1 MKKRRGLAYR
11 GSSRT
16 TRHRSVP
23 HLERVEDRILMA
35 IFDVTSTNDNPRNV
49 AAGDGTLRGEILASN
64 ATTTANEIDFMLP
77 NGVQTI
83 RLQSPLPAFTETLFI
98 NGSTATGYSGT
109 PLIQITGT
117 NPQFQAAGPAFS
129 VNAKNSVIS
138 DLVIN
143 NFAGDGIDLNA
154 PNSTV
159 DGCYIGLD
167 PTGTLAEPNTQDGIL
182 VASADNTIGFSSTG
196 QGNVIAANGGNQ
208 IEINGTNAGGNVV
221 TGNYVGT
228 NATGTAAVFSN
239 VPGDGI
245 AVSTAGNIIGAA
257 QTING
262 FFGVGQ
268 GNLISGNENGLDLF
282 AGATDNVVE
291 GNFIGTDHTG
301 TSPLPNVDFGVYVNG
316 GTRNQIGSVDAFF
329 DIAYGNVISGN
340 GNDGVR
346 IQGAASTGNLVQ
358 GNNIG
363 IGSDGLT
370 AVGNGH
376 WGVNVNGASGNLVG
390 GTTFQGDAP
399 VFGNIIQDNDTLGGA
414 GGVTIVSATNDGILS
429 NSIYTNGNGPGI
441 QLNGGNNGIAAPVIT
456 SAQSGAGETEIT
468 GTYTG
473 APNTTYFIQFF
484 SSVMA
489 NASGV
494 GDGQNYLL
502 GDLSNVKTNSLGNA
516 TFSTI
521 APLVPVGYVLTATA
535 TQGVLVMNN
544 TSDFSRAEEVVQAV
558 VSDLSITTSVS
569 TTGPQLDQPYTYT
582 LMATNSGPDPSADAV
597 VTDTLPTNSTV
608 VSVSG
613 GTVTG
618 GVLTDDLGPLAV
630 NATDTITIV
639 VKPTLTG
646 AFTNTAT
653 ITGPELDPD
662 LTNNTSTTTSNV
674 VPDADLEVT
683 LTPSTTMAPVGS
695 PLTYT
700 LLIGNNGPSTATGTV
715 VMVQFPADFT
725 NITVMPDQGS
735 YTINT
740 SNLVTLNTGIV
751 PASSSNNVTFTAT
764 PTMVDMAGSTS
775 NTTATVSSPVAD
787 PNPNNN
793 TSTAAVTVANAAD
806 LGVTMTASPNPVLIG
821 QELVYTIDLTNNGP
835 SPAGDPVVTDPL
847 PAGVTFD
854 QSNSSAGPNGTFS
867 VSGGVVTWAS
877 TGNLLAGGSDTIT
890 IAVVPMAS
898 GLITNTVTASNLA
911 NPAEIDPNLTNN
923 VATVTVPVSPADVSV
938 NVDNPSDPL
947 FIGKGAV
954 FQIQV
959 YNSGPAVATN
969 VTLTDAFS
977 AGGDIVQVSTGNF
990 SGMNYS
996 ANLGNFAPG
1005 QSETVY
1011 IIVDPQTSGP
1021 LTNSAG
1027 VSADQYDPDTSN
1039 NTSSATNLVSPV
1051 ALSVSVAGAVA
1062 PILYGGSSLYVVT
1075 VTNNGPAP
1083 ATNVQFAD
1091 TLPSNAILAGLV
1103 SSQGSVAP
1111 NAAYTNVYGNLG
1123 TLAPGAS
1130 ATVSIDMVP
1139 LATGPATNIA
1149 AVGSDDYNTSPSNS
1163 VSYFTASVINL
1174 PGQIQFVSTQEA
1186 VADNAGSIT
1195 LLAERI
1201 NGTLGTVSATY
1212 YTLNYTAVAGTNYVG
1227 TLGTVTFAPG
1237 QSFAAITI
1245 PILNDGF
1252 VNPNLGFLV
1261 ALTAPTGG
1269 ASLGTQ
1275 GITGVI
1281 VVNTNRDTIP
1291 PIVSSLLAIPNGNSI
1306 EGFALTFDKAMDPT
1320 EASLLSNYSVVL
1332 TGAGAVNVGTP
1343 VPLIAA
1349 EYNASNNTVIL
1360 VPAALLPSNRFYEI
1374 VANGTTGNF
1383 LHDTSGNPLYGS
1395 SGVGSNY
1402 VAYYG
1407 QGTNL
1412 VYDDAQNNQ
1421 VTLTISGGGIMGIY
1435 RQANG
1440 DATLVDLYG
1449 IVPHS
1454 TKLSGS
1460 VVKLGKNSSGTTYI
1474 GAINGFGQFGDV
1486 NSTLT
1491 TPEFYVGSAPVT
1503 ASAVK
1508 VSAESVSTT
1517 PAVTTSKATPKG
1529 PKKPKT

>member
-1 MKKRRGLAYR
+1 
-11 GSSRT
+11 
-16 TRHRSVP
+16 
-23 HLERVEDRILMA
+23 
-35 IFDVTSTNDNPRNV
+35 
-49 AAGDGTLRGEILASN
+49 
-64 ATTTANEIDFMLP
+64 MLP

-83 RLQSPLPAFTETLFI
+83 RLKSPLPAFMETLFI
-98 NGSTATGYSGT
+98 NGSTATGYAGT

-129 VNAKNSVIS
+129 VNAKGSVIS
-138 DLVIN
+138 DLIIN

-154 PNSTV
+154 PDSVV
-159 DGCYIGLD
+159 DGSYIGLD
-167 PTGTLAEPNTQDGIL
+167 PTGTMAEPNTQDGIL
-182 VASADNTIGFSSTG
+182 VASANNTIGFSSTG
-196 QGNVIAANGGNQ
+196 QGNVISANGGNQ

-221 TGNYVGT
+221 TGNYIGT
-228 NATGTAAVFSN
+228 NAAGTAAVFSI

-245 AVSTAGNIIGAA
+245 AVSTAGNIIGASE
-257 QTING
+257 T
-262 FFGVGQ
+262 FFSGSVGQ

-282 AGATDNVVE
+282 AGAFDNIVA

-301 TSPLPNVDFGVYVNG
+301 VAPLPNVNFGVYVNG
-316 GTRNQIGSVDAFF
+316 GTDNQIGEVDAFF
-329 DIAYGNVISGN
+329 DLAFGNVISGN

-363 IGSDGLT
+363 IGADSFT
-370 AVGNGH
+370 AVGNAH

-390 GTTFQGDAP
+390 GSTLQGDTP
-399 VFGNIIQDNDTLGGA
+399 IFGNVIDDNDTAGGA
-414 GGVTIVSATNDGILS
+414 GGVTIVSATDDGILS

-441 QLNGGNNGIAAPVIT
+441 RLNGGNNGIPAPVIT
-456 SAQSGAGETEIT
+456 SAQSGAGETEIS
-468 GTYTG
+468 GTYSG
-473 APNTTYFIQFF
+473 APNTPYFIQFF
-484 SSVMA
+484 SSIMA

-502 GDLSNVKTNSLGNA
+502 GDLSVKTNSLGNA
-516 TFSTI
+516 TFSTTI
-521 APLVPVGYVLTATA
+521 SQVPVGYVLTATA
-535 TQGVLVMNN
+535 TKGVLVTNN
-544 TSDFSRAEEVVQAV
+544 TSDFSRAVTVVQAV
-558 VSDLSITTSVS
+558 VSDLAITTTVS
-569 TTGPQLDQPYTYT
+569 TTGPELDQPYTYT
-582 LMATNSGPDPSADAV
+582 LMASNNGPDPSSDAI

-608 VSVSG
+608 VSIPAG
-613 GTVTG
+613 ATVTA
-618 GVLTDDLGPLAV
+618 GVLTDDLGPLGI
-630 NATDTITIV
+630 NASQTLTIV

-662 LTNNTSTTTSNV
+662 ITNNTSTTTSNV
-674 VPDADLEVT
+674 VAAADLVVT
-683 LTPSTTMAPVGS
+683 LTPSTVLAPVGT

-700 LLIGNNGPSTATGTV
+700 LLIGNNGPSTATGTIV
-715 VMVQFPADFT
+715 TVQFPADFT

-735 YTINT
+735 YTINS

-764 PTMVDMAGSTS
+764 PTVVDPVGMTS
-775 NTTATVSSPVAD
+775 NTVATVSSPVAD

-806 LGVTMTASPNPVLIG
+806 LAVTMTASPNPVLIG
-821 QELVYTIDLTNNGP
+821 QDLVYTVNLTNNGP
-835 SPAGDPVVTDPL
+835 SAAGDPIVTDPL
-847 PAGVTFD
+847 PAGLTFD

-867 VSGGVVTWAS
+867 ESNGVVTWAS
-877 TGNLLAGGSDTIT
+877 SGNLLAGYSDSFT

-911 NPAEIDPNLTNN
+911 VPAEIDPNLTNN
-923 VATVTVPVSPADVSV
+923 TATVTVPVSPADVSV

-947 FIGKGAV
+947 FIGQGAV

-959 YNSGPAVATN
+959 LNSGPAVATN
-969 VTLTDAFS
+969 VTLTDMFS
-977 AGGDIVQVSTGNF
+977 AGGVIVQVSTGHF
-990 SGMNYS
+990 SGVNYS

-1021 LTNSAG
+1021 LTNSAA
-1027 VSADQYDPDTSN
+1027 VIADQYDPNTSN

-1051 ALSVSVAGAVA
+1051 ALSVNVAGAMS

-1139 LATGPATNIA
+1139 LATGPATTYIA

-1163 VSYFTASVINL
+1163 VSAFTASVINL

-1227 TLGTVTFAPG
+1227 TLGTVTFSPG

-1281 VVNTNRDTIP
+1281 VVNTNRDTIRADRQLAAGDP
-1291 PIVSSLLAIPNGNSI
+1291 QRELDRRFRPHLRQGDGPDRGLAPEQLLRRAHGSRRRERRHARAADRGRVQRFQQHRHP
-1306 EGFALTFDKAMDPT
+1306 
-1320 EASLLSNYSVVL
+1320 
-1332 TGAGAVNVGTP
+1332 GAG
-1343 VPLIAA
+1343 
-1349 EYNASNNTVIL
+1349 
-1360 VPAALLPSNRFYEI
+1360 
-1374 VANGTTGNF
+1374 
-1383 LHDTSGNPLYGS
+1383 
-1395 SGVGSNY
+1395 
-1402 VAYYG
+1402 
-1407 QGTNL
+1407 
-1412 VYDDAQNNQ
+1412 
-1421 VTLTISGGGIMGIY
+1421 
-1435 RQANG
+1435 
-1440 DATLVDLYG
+1440 
-1449 IVPHS
+1449 
-1454 TKLSGS
+1454 
-1460 VVKLGKNSSGTTYI
+1460 
-1474 GAINGFGQFGDV
+1474 
-1486 NSTLT
+1486 
-1491 TPEFYVGSAPVT
+1491 
-1503 ASAVK
+1503 SAVA
-1508 VSAESVSTT
+1508 VQPVLRDRGERDDREFLARHLGQ
-1517 PAVTTSKATPKG
+1517 PALRLFRRGLELRGLLRSGHQPRL
-1529 PKKPKT
+1529 